1 MIYNKNAAIIICCRI
16 EVNIMC
22 GIVGI
27 TGSEGAA
34 GAVYKRLKLL
44 EYRGYDS
51 AGIASLSEGN
61 FYLCK
66 RRGRVY
72 SLASEIK
79 HLHGK
84 TAIGHT
90 RWATHGKPSDEN
102 AHPHICGK
110 FAVVHNGIIE
120 NYAALK
126 EKYFDGVE
134 FDSETDSEVVARLLN
149 YFYDGDILSAVKR
162 TVSLLV
168 GSYALVIMCSDF
180 DGMVVVKNKNPV
192 IIGYGKGVSFA
203 ASDAPALA
211 GLCDEITVLSDGD
224 ICLLTPD
231 EVSIFDG
238 GLKAVTR
245 EKIKN
250 PALCAELDLQGC
262 PHYMLKEIREVP
274 KSITRTCDAYICTAE
289 KIKGYLSGLE
299 RIIITGCGTA
309 YNSGLIGKRY
319 FECFAHIP
327 VEVETAGEFRY
338 KQPIINERTAVI
350 AISQSGETADTVE
363 AAKLVKGLGGK
374 VIAVTNSPYS
384 ELTRI
389 ADAVVPVEA
398 GQEICVAATKSYTG
412 QIAALYLL
420 ALDVAGKSILCGAK
434 KLRTVARLCESII
447 EERDICSLAD
457 MCARS
462 CGVYFLG
469 RDLDYAVAAEGSL
482 KLKEISYIP
491 SEGYPAGEL
500 KHGTLALIDIRT
512 TSIVIITDPDLSAKS
527 ENAVEQILSRRGKVA
542 IISNISEV
550 IKRAKGKAY
559 VIKIP
564 KSDKFLSPLLSA
576 VAVQLL
582 AYKTALLLSRDPD
595 KPRNL
600 AKSVTV
606 E

>member
-1 MIYNKNAAIIICCRI
+1 
-16 EVNIMC
+16 MC

-27 TGSEGAA
+27 TGSDGAA

-51 AGIASLSEGN
+51 AGIASLSDGN
-61 FYLCK
+61 FHLCK

-72 SLASEIK
+72 SLAGDIK
-79 HLHGK
+79 RLHGR

-102 AHPHICGK
+102 AHPHIFGK

-126 EKYFDGVE
+126 EQYFGGVE
-134 FDSETDSEVVARLLN
+134 FNSETDSEVVVQLLDR
-149 YFYDGDILSAVKR
+149 FYRGDILSAVR
-162 TVSLLV
+162 ETASRLT

-180 DGMVVVKNKNPV
+180 DGMIVTKNKNPA
-192 IIGYGKGVSFA
+192 IIGYGEGTNFV

-224 ICLLTPD
+224 ICVLTSS
-231 EVSIFDG
+231 EVKIYDG
-238 GLKAVTR
+238 NLQPVAR
-245 EKIKN
+245 EKLKN
-250 PALCAELDLQGC
+250 PATCAELDLNGC

-274 KSITRTCDAYICTAE
+274 KSITRTSDAYICTE
-289 KIKGYLSGLE
+289 DKLKDYFHGLE

-319 FECFAHIP
+319 FECFAGIP

-338 KQPIINERTAVI
+338 KQPIITPDTAVI

-420 ALDVAGKSILCGAK
+420 ALTAAGRKISAGAK
-434 KLRTVARLCESII
+434 KLYSVAALSEKII
-447 EERDICSLAD
+447 ENTDIGTLAD

-462 CGVYFLG
+462 DGVYFLG
-469 RDLDYAVAAEGSL
+469 RDLDCAVAAEGSL

-491 SEGYPAGEL
+491 SEGYAAGEL

-512 TSIVIITDPDLSAKS
+512 TSVVIITDKDLAAKS

-542 IISNISEV
+542 VVSNIDEV
-550 IKRAKGKAY
+550 IKRLKGKAE
-559 VIKIP
+559 IIRIP
-564 KSDKFLSPLLSA
+564 KCDKYLSPLLSA
-576 VAVQLL
+576 VVVQLL
-582 AYKTALLLSRDPD
+582 AYRTALLLSRDPD

>member
-1 MIYNKNAAIIICCRI
+1 
-16 EVNIMC
+16 MC

-27 TGSEGAA
+27 TGMKGAV
-34 GAVYKRLKLL
+34 GAVYERLKFL

-51 AGIASLSEGN
+51 AGIASLADGR
-61 FYLCK
+61 FHTCK

-72 SLASEIK
+72 SLAGDIK
-79 HLHGK
+79 SLHGT

-90 RWATHGKPSDEN
+90 RWATHGKPCDEN
-102 AHPHICGK
+102 AHPHVCGE

-120 NYAALK
+120 NYSELK
-126 EKYFDGVE
+126 EKYFGGIT
-134 FDSETDSEVVARLLN
+134 FNSETDSEVVVRLLN
-149 YFYDGDILSAVKR
+149 LFYDGDILSTIKR
-162 TVSLLV
+162 TTSLLS
-168 GSYALVIMCSDF
+168 GSYALVILCTHF
-180 DGMVVVKNKNPV
+180 DGIIVAKNKSPA
-192 IIGYGKGVSFA
+192 IIGYGESTSFV

-211 GLCDEITVLSDGD
+211 GLCDEITILSDGD
-224 ICLLTPD
+224 ICLLS
-231 EVSIFDG
+231 EGKVSIFDSD
-238 GLKAVTR
+238 LKEIIR
-245 EKIKN
+245 EKVGN
-250 PALCAELDLQGC
+250 PAKPSALDLNGC

-274 KSITRTCDAYICTAE
+274 LSITKTCDAYICTAD
-289 KIKGYLSGLE
+289 KLKDYLSGLD

-319 FECFAHIP
+319 LECFARIP

-338 KQPIINERTAVI
+338 KHPIITDNTAVI

-363 AAKLVKGLGGK
+363 AAKLVKGLGGR

-420 ALDVAGKSILCGAK
+420 ALTVAGKSVSRGAK
-434 KLRTVARLCESII
+434 KLYSLGALSKKII
-447 EERDICSLAD
+447 ENTDIGTLAD

-462 CGVYFLG
+462 DGVYFLG
-469 RDLDYAVAAEGSL
+469 RDIDYAVAAEGSL

-491 SEGYPAGEL
+491 SDCYPAGEL
-500 KHGTLALIDIRT
+500 KHGTLALIDVRT
-512 TSIVIITDPDLSAKS
+512 TSVVIITDPALYSKS

-542 IISNISEV
+542 VITNIDEV
-550 IKRAKGKAY
+550 ARGLKGK
-559 VIKIP
+559 VEIIKIP
-564 KSDKFLSPLLSA
+564 KCDKYLSPLLSA
-576 VAVQLL
+576 VVVQLL
-582 AYKTALLLSRDPD
+582 AYKTSLLLARDPD

>member
-1 MIYNKNAAIIICCRI
+1 
-16 EVNIMC
+16 MC

-27 TGSEGAA
+27 TGMQGAA

-51 AGIASLSEGN
+51 AGIASLCDGN
-61 FYLCK
+61 FNLCK
-66 RRGRVY
+66 RCGRVY
-72 SLASEIK
+72 ALAGDIK
-79 HLHGK
+79 HLHGS

-102 AHPHICGK
+102 AHPHIFGK

-120 NYAALK
+120 NYSRLK
-126 EKYFDGVE
+126 EQYFDGVR
-134 FDSETDSEVVARLLN
+134 FDSETDSEVVVRLLD

-162 TVSLLV
+162 TVELLV

-180 DGMVVVKNKNPV
+180 DGIIVTKRKNPA
-192 IIGYGKGVSFA
+192 IIGYGKGANFV

-211 GLCDEITVLSDGD
+211 GLCEEICVLSDGD
-224 ICLLTPD
+224 IGLLTSS
-231 EVSIFDG
+231 EVKIFDANLDG
-238 GLKAVTR
+238 IIR
-245 EKIKN
+245 QKIKN
-250 PALCAELDLQGC
+250 PAIAEELDLNGC

-274 KSITRTCDAYICTAE
+274 LSVTKTCDAYICTEE
-289 KIKGYLSGLE
+289 KVKEYLSDLD

-319 FECFAHIP
+319 FESFAHIP

-338 KQPIINERTAVI
+338 KQPIITEKTAVI

-363 AAKLVKGLGGK
+363 AARLVKGLGGR
-374 VIAVTNSPYS
+374 VIAITNSPYS
-384 ELTRI
+384 QLCRI

-420 ALDVAGKSILCGAK
+420 ALTLSGKSVSKGVK
-434 KLRTVARLCESII
+434 KLYSASGLCKRII
-447 EERDICSLAD
+447 ENTDIGTLAD

-462 CGVYFLG
+462 DGVYFLG
-469 RDLDYAVAAEGSL
+469 RDLDCAVAAEGSL

-491 SEGYPAGEL
+491 SEGYAAGEL

-512 TSIVIITDPDLSAKS
+512 ASVVIITDPALAAKS

-542 IISNISEV
+542 VITNIGEV
-550 IKRAKGKAY
+550 SKRLDGK
-559 VIKIP
+559 VNLIKIP
-564 KSDKFLSPLLSA
+564 KCDKFLSPLLSA
-576 VAVQLL
+576 VVVQLL
-582 AYKTALLLSRDPD
+582 AYRTALLLNRDPD

>member
-1 MIYNKNAAIIICCRI
+1 
-16 EVNIMC
+16 MC

-27 TGSEGAA
+27 TGVNGAA

-51 AGIASLSEGN
+51 AGIASLSDNN

-72 SLASEIK
+72 ALAGDIK
-79 HLHGK
+79 HLHGE

-102 AHPHICGK
+102 AHPHTFGK
-110 FAVVHNGIIE
+110 FCLVHNGIIE
-120 NYAALK
+120 NYSDLK
-126 EKYFDGVE
+126 EKYFGGTT
-134 FDSETDSEVVARLLN
+134 FNSETDSEVVVRLLDK
-149 YFYDGDILSAVKR
+149 FYDGDILSTVKR
-162 TVSLLV
+162 TVKLLI
-168 GSYALVIMCSDF
+168 GSYALAIMCADF
-180 DGMVVVKNKNPV
+180 DGIIVTKNKNPA
-192 IIGYGKGVSFA
+192 IIGYGESANFV
-203 ASDAPALA
+203 ASDSPALA

-224 ICLLTPD
+224 ICLLNKT

-238 GLKAVTR
+238 DLKRVTR
-245 EKIKN
+245 EKVKN
-250 PALCAELDLQGC
+250 PATCAELDLNGC

-274 KSITRTCDAYICTAE
+274 KSITRTCDAYICTE
-289 KIKGYLSGLE
+289 GKLKGYLRDLD

-319 FECFAHIP
+319 FESFAHIP

-338 KQPIINERTAVI
+338 KQPIITENTAVI

-420 ALDVAGKSILCGAK
+420 ALTVAGKSVSSGVK
-434 KLRTVARLCESII
+434 KLYSASSLCQKII
-447 EERDICSLAD
+447 ENTDISSLAD

-462 CGVYFLG
+462 DGVYFLG
-469 RDLDYAVAAEGSL
+469 RDLDCAVAAEGSL

-491 SEGYPAGEL
+491 SEGYAAGEL

-512 TSIVIITDPDLSAKS
+512 TSVVIITDPALAAKS

-542 IISNISEV
+542 IVSNIDEV
-550 IKRAKGKAY
+550 QKRLKGKSEI
-559 VIKIP
+559 IKIP
-564 KSDKFLSPLLSA
+564 KCDKYLSPLLTA
-576 VAVQLL
+576 VIVQLL
-582 AYKTALLLSRDPD
+582 AYKTALLLTRDPD